1 MQRGDNGGKGDEG
14 PLPAA
19 SPPGS
24 VLPCAADVEAE
35 AMRDTMD
42 LTMVGRYKCYAKY
55 VSHVASWR
63 FRDQRQDRLTRRS
76 ALLRGSEYNEETG
89 TSVSCGI
96 SWWTSYFSYRCGPR
110 WRAQPPFG
118 FPMMTGPRH
127 SFQVLVRRHPVVAVH
142 VWLFLFLCETVMVI
156 LYIMQATQLGAV
168 TWMSYGRKDFDW
180 YATVQTIL
188 SLVLLS
194 QLVIAHSVSTFTI
207 IVVLSTSGYRIIT
220 YFVALVSGLGWVSR
234 MYVPL
239 FLRCWAMRQ
248 YFLFLLDSFAMLTPR
263 NHRLDVIRLAAGPLS
278 FFFVLLFTFG
288 CIFHVHNVLLGQ
300 HLGIG
305 DAFYWIVVTA
315 STVGFGDIVPFRW
328 DGRAMALVFVMIFLA
343 TMPTWVLLAISTLR
357 ILREFPR
364 YNGRKRH
371 FFVYGKVS
379 YEDAVSIL
387 EEVLTLYPMK
397 VVCFCYTSFSPEVL
411 AIGRHPRYRM
421 RSSFFQVRLLDR
433 RMMERLQISEAS
445 AIIILPDAE
454 ADSSSIDADVM
465 LWSIT
470 FQRHAPHVPQ
480 FLRLRFA
487 FHAKLLGGHGRF
499 IFDQNN
505 KFIMSTALL
514 LPGILPFLVNLVRVA
529 SASGTS
535 PPDLWEEHSQDN
547 WKSLYEY
554 SRRNNFATCPVP
566 WYFVRLSLFRVV
578 RLLKMH
584 DVLVVGVEEATRN
597 VMRLDLSYVLEQ
609 GDTLLVLYEGNLSGL
624 AEVLSRLNPDVGGA
638 TQPFDSSTIVSN
650 NSIGSKLRGDSVYMS
665 RQDLLELELDSPS
678 TEVGDVK
685 LYYPFNTSSDLGGK
699 GRGVAPLQRSNAA
712 LPVGRECAKDE
723 RRSSSP
729 FCESR
734 YSSAQVWE
742 LRWQLLQQPFVDQN
756 PNGVSLKDLPLGGSM
771 AVLRELLGYHRAA
784 LAHASGTMEEAIARL
799 EQQVNDIL
807 AHVALEY
814 LGHIEKEDDVEN
826 FLILDQ
832 VSSFCQPAQSS
843 LYEKYLDEV
852 IAKYELVRMMQSIQ
866 SIYPN
871 SRLTLLTSRKL
882 SNDFLLW
889 WKGNFG
895 FSLCYI
901 RGLSTLESHLDYAI
915 QRSGGRLRLRGILLY
930 CSQLGRWDFSDVP
943 LLTVENNVTNLMD
956 LGSQVELQG
965 AGGRYSQLT
974 PFSEQNLV
982 VELKSFVSCISVIPH
997 HTDPEWRRRGEEQF
1011 QDSLA
1016 FMMGRCFSAN
1026 MLQTIF
1032 IHAHRDHRIMQFFEM
1047 VLCQQGNDD
1056 LYDPAL
1062 WSSYSNTSTTRF
1074 KVCGN
1079 QLLHFRTFGDAFSFL
1094 MSRHSWITIGVFR
1107 RFPPSEKLPGV
1118 ARYFITNPPLR
1129 MPLRPDDVMYALS
1142 ASSHV
1147 YNRVN
1152 V

>member
-1 MQRGDNGGKGDEG
+1 MRSKKNDRKGSEG
-14 PLPAA
+14 SLPAA
-19 SPPGS
+19 SPPGP
-24 VLPCAADVEAE
+24 VLPCAADAEAE

-55 VSHVASWR
+55 VPHVASWR
-63 FRDQRQDRLTRRS
+63 FRDQRQERLTRRS
-76 ALLRGSEYNEETG
+76 ALLRGSEYYKKAG
-89 TSVSCGI
+89 TRISCQI

-118 FPMMTGPRH
+118 FPMMTGPRR
-127 SFQVLVRRHPVVAVH
+127 SFQVLVRRYPVVAVCI
-142 VWLFLFLCETVMVI
+142 WLFLFLCETAMVI
-156 LYIMQATQLGAV
+156 LYIMQTAQLDTV
-168 TWMSYGRKDFDW
+168 TWVNYSRKNFDW

-194 QLVIAHSVSTFTI
+194 QLVVAHSVSTFTI
-207 IVVLSTSGYRIIT
+207 IVVLGTSGYRIIT

-278 FFFVLLFTFG
+278 FFFALLFTFG
-288 CIFHVHNVLLGQ
+288 CIFHIYNALLG
-300 HLGIG
+300 HSLGIWN
-305 DAFYWIVVTA
+305 ALYWVVVTA
-315 STVGFGDIVPFRW
+315 STVGFGDIVPSGL
-328 DGRAMALVFVMIFLA
+328 DGRALALVFVLTFLA
-343 TMPTWVLLAISTLR
+343 TIPTWVLLAISTLR

-364 YNGRKRH
+364 YKGRKRQ
-371 FFVYGKVS
+371 FFVYGQVS

-397 VVCFCYTSFSPEVL
+397 VVCFCYSSFSPEVL

-421 RSSFFQVRLLDR
+421 RSSFYQVRLLDR

-445 AIIILPDAE
+445 AIIILPGAE
-454 ADSSSIDADVM
+454 TDSSNIDADVM

-480 FLRLRFA
+480 FLRLRLA
-487 FHAKLLGGHGRF
+487 FHAKLLGGHRRC

-535 PPDLWEEHSQDN
+535 PPDLWDERSQDN

-566 WYFVRLSLFRVV
+566 WYFVRLSLSRVV

-584 DVLVVGVEEATRN
+584 DVLVVGVEEAARN
-597 VMRLDLSYVLEQ
+597 VMRLDLRYILEQ
-609 GDTLLVLYEGNLSGL
+609 GDTLLVLHEGNLRGL
-624 AEVLSRLNPDVGGA
+624 AEVLLRLDPDMAGA
-638 TQPFDSSTIVSN
+638 TQPFDSSTFANN
-650 NSIGSKLRGDSVYMS
+650 NSFESNPHGDSVYMS

-678 TEVGDVK
+678 AEMSDVK
-685 LYYPFNTSSDLGGK
+685 LYYPFNTSSELCGEGG
-699 GRGVAPLQRSNAA
+699 GMTPLQQCNTVS
-712 LPVGRECAKDE
+712 PVGRECAQDKPGP
-723 RRSSSP
+723 SSA

-734 YSSAQVWE
+734 YSDAQVWE
-742 LRWQLLQQPFVDQN
+742 LRWQLLQQPFVDQH
-756 PNGVSLKDLPLGGSM
+756 PNGVSLKELPLGGSM

-784 LAHASGTMEEAIARL
+784 VAHASGTMEEAISRL
-799 EQQVNDIL
+799 EQQVNDVL
-807 AHVALEY
+807 AHIALEY
-814 LGHIEKEDDVEN
+814 LGRIEKEDGVEN
-826 FLILDQ
+826 FLFLDQ

-852 IAKYELVRMMQSIQ
+852 ISKYELVRMMQSIQ

-889 WKGNFG
+889 WKLNFG

-901 RGLSTLESHLDYAI
+901 RGLSTSESHLDYAI

-930 CSQLGRWDFSDVP
+930 CSQLGRWDFSDIP
-943 LLTVENNVTNLMD
+943 LITVENNVTNLMD

-965 AGGRYSQLT
+965 VGGRYSQLT
-974 PFSEQNLV
+974 RLFEQNLV
-982 VELKSFVSCISVIPH
+982 VELKSFVSCISVIPY
-997 HTDPEWRRRGEEQF
+997 HTDPAWRRRGEEQF

-1016 FMMGRCFSAN
+1016 FMMGRCFSPN

-1094 MSRHSWITIGVFR
+1094 LSRHSWITIGVFR
-1107 RFPPSEKLPGV
+1107 RFPASEKLPGV